1 MTEERRPLSPG
12 SPLLA
17 LAVLGLALLLALG
30 RGQPPAPVPASAEP
44 AVFSAERAHAVLAR
58 VLGDGAPHP
67 IGSPAA
73 AAVRERVAVELRAL
87 GIEPELYEAFAC
99 TPRGSCGM
107 TSNLLA
113 RLPGRE
119 SGRAVLFSVHYDS
132 VGAGAG
138 ASDDGVGVAALL
150 EVARVL
156 HAAGPAGRL
165 RNPVFLLIDDGE
177 EAGLLGA
184 EAFARHPWAREVGA
198 VVNLEARGTS
208 GPSYLF

>member
-12 SPLLA
+12 SPWLA
-17 LAVLGLALLLALG
+17 LAVLGFALLLVLW
-30 RGQPPAPVPASAEP
+30 RGQPPKPVPASAEP

-99 TPRGSCGM
+99 TPRASCGM

-156 HAAGPAGRL
+156 RAAGPL

-198 VVNLEARGTS
+198 VVN
-208 GPSYLF
+208 